1 MKYFCLGRATA
12 EVALD
17 MLEYLKVDEV
27 YELVLVGVIDDEDV
41 SALELVLVL
50 VLPAS
55 ITELVKRNPAL
66 KTKLIKFI

>member
-27 YELVLVGVIDDEDV
+27 YELVLVEVIDDEDV

-55 ITELVKRNPAL
+55 IT
-66 KTKLIKFI
+66 

>member
-1 MKYFCLGRATA
+1 
-12 EVALD
+12 LD

-27 YELVLVGVIDDEDV
+27 YELVLVEVIDDEDV

-55 ITELVKRNPAL
+55 IT
-66 KTKLIKFI
+66 